1 MGFEEYDKGLL
12 GISYLYQFSDRL
24 ENATALFSGFR
35 IAFEPRP
42 FNILKERSNNIGVRT
57 KFAFTPHD
65 RLSSK
70 LILGVEYF
78 KEWYDWSTFEND
90 NRQVGAV
97 LSQNQETR
105 QYYNL
110 FGQWDSQLG
119 DRVLLSLGANLNQTS
134 YELSDLFVADSV
146 DQTGDYSFEAIFS
159 PRIGLSIALRSDLH
173 LYANVSHG
181 FSPPTLSETLTPDG
195 LINPDIK
202 PETGFNYEL
211 GSRGK
216 VAGQR
221 LFYDVSIYSMQVSNL
236 LVAER
241 VGDDAFVGVNAGRTS
256 HNGFESN
263 LVYSLLKA
271 GSPMDK
277 YLDLFLTY
285 TYANYKFKDFIN
297 DGEDFS
303 GNQLTGTP
311 RNVLNT
317 GLDLAVAGIYGNL
330 NYQFVDQIPI
340 TDDNSVFSD
349 SYSLLN
355 LKLGY
360 RKKLGSNFKIDVYGG
375 VNNVAD
381 EMYASM
387 LLVNAGGF
395 GGRAPRYYYPGLPR
409 NYYGGIMLA
418 LFINKPL
425 E

>member
-1 MGFEEYDKGLL
+1 L
-12 GISYLYQFSDRL
+12 
-24 ENATALFSGFR
+24 
-35 IAFEPRP
+35 
-42 FNILKERSNNIGVRT
+42 
-57 KFAFTPHD
+57 
-65 RLSSK
+65 
-70 LILGVEYF
+70 
-78 KEWYDWSTFEND
+78 
-90 NRQVGAV
+90 
-97 LSQNQETR
+97 
-105 QYYNL
+105 
-110 FGQWDSQLG
+110 
-119 DRVLLSLGANLNQTS
+119 
-134 YELSDLFVADSV
+134 

-216 VAGQR
+216 AAGQR

-271 GSPMDK
+271 GSLMDK